1 MTTIYSQVSAKEW
14 MRIWEDRTDGNIC
27 DEIEGLILDGNG
39 DFLEPPSYTWD
50 DNLEEVVPGLEMVK
64 PKAQQLNLWICND
77 SGTTKAIEIKF
88 SECGSP
94 RPTSRV
100 YDVAKGSSE
109 IPEVVAADIIRSF
122 IDFHLAVQE
131 RVDKFNA
138 ARRRAYDTATIEVTI
153 EKILNSKLKASQAL
167 PGPRSRRN
175 AIPRT
180 PAIKSEEGIY
190 SAVVPF
196 FKADQQVMGAA
207 EKAINTFNAI
217 GSPYDSVETV
227 MQELEQAIKGHRKA
241 NAGPAAKLK
250 RH

>member
-153 EKILNSKLKASQAL
+153 EKILNSKLK
-167 PGPRSRRN
+167 
-175 AIPRT
+175 
-180 PAIKSEEGIY
+180 
-190 SAVVPF
+190 
-196 FKADQQVMGAA
+196 
-207 EKAINTFNAI
+207 
-217 GSPYDSVETV
+217 
-227 MQELEQAIKGHRKA
+227 
-241 NAGPAAKLK
+241 
-250 RH
+250 